1 MIVLTFNFVNVS
13 GTCYVSKRELKTN
26 DVSSWQ
32 ALNTSDISTN
42 NTSSSGTV
50 DLILVNTIL
59 RDLST
64 IEADVT
70 SHAEA
75 VLHGRLSKSQQRLI
89 RKEQLKNCQ
98 PVAESVIKRNKSF
111 KTKSHR

>member
-1 MIVLTFNFVNVS
+1 MFQARGAKKSIENL
-13 GTCYVSKRELKTN
+13 N
-26 DVSSWQ
+26 DVSSSQ
-32 ALNTSDISTN
+32 ALNTSDSTN
-42 NTSSSGTV
+42 NTSSGTV

-89 RKEQLKNCQ
+89 RNEQLKNCQ